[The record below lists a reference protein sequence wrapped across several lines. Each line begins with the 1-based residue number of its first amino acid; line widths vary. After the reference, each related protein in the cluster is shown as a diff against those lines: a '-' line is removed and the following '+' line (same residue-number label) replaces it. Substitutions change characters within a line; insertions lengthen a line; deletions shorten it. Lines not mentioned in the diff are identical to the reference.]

1 MCATNISFVP
11 RSNNKWHEKI
21 EKKVRQPW
29 KQMQSGRGDKLP
41 TEKTYLSSEAKSS
54 FICRPARRSV
64 CPIRGRGGGWRG
76 GAKVSKTQAR
86 NTCPVAPTF
95 STRGWR
101 RFFLGSH
108 WSESYITFLPRESH
122 STKGRQFDHE
132 TELWPVRPSI
142 WEASG
147 TARKVN
153 RTCLQRSTETWSR
166 RFAYSW
172 QPRRGHANSLE

>member
-21 EKKVRQPW
+21 AKKVRQPW

-41 TEKTYLSSEAKSS
+41 AEKTYLSSEAKSS
-54 FICRPARRSV
+54 FICRPARCSV
-64 CPIRGRGGGWRG
+64 CPIRGG
-76 GAKVSKTQAR
+76 GAKVSKTLAR
-86 NTCPVAPTF
+86 NTCPVTPTF

-101 RFFLGSH
+101 RFFPDSH
-108 WSESYITFLPRESH
+108 WSKSYITFLPRESR
-122 STKGRQFDHE
+122 STKARQFDHE
-132 TELWPVRPSI
+132 TELWPVWPST

-153 RTCLQRSTETWSR
+153 RTRLQRSTETWSR
-166 RFAYSW
+166 TFAYSW
-172 QPRRGHANSLE
+172 QPRGGHANSLE